1 MDVRVKFLGGA
12 GSVTGSKYLLEID
25 NFRLLVDCGLFQ
37 GLKEL
42 RLRNW
47 DKFPMEPEKI
57 DAVVITHAHIDHSGY
72 LPKLVKDG
80 FAGPIYCTHATAR
93 LMEIMLRDS
102 GKLQEEEAAYAK
114 KKGYS
119 RHENPLPL
127 YTSEDAEQSFG
138 QFTSVDFDQEVE
150 LAPGIRLKYHY
161 AGHILGAA
169 MAQIDIDGASQSKKL
184 LFSGDLGRYD
194 NRLLFDPASITDTD
208 ILWVESTYGNKKS
221 PEVDHKIA
229 LKSTIL
235 ETFDAGGCVVI
246 PAFSVGRTQD
256 MLLLLAELFRE
267 NALPDCPVYI
277 DSPMAIS
284 VTALYREFHAL
295 HKLDDELVTKSPVF
309 DHPNFRYVRTQ
320 DGSANINTVN
330 RNAIIISASGMC
342 TGGRILHHLFHR
354 LPRVND
360 TVLLVGYQAEGTRGR
375 RIVDKEPQIRIF
387 GEMVDLRCRV
397 EYIEGFSAHADRDE
411 LLRWLKNFKD
421 SPKYT
426 FVVHGEKEGAQAL
439 ASAAST
445 DLNFVNTVVPLYME
459 SFELFK
465 GI

>member
-1 MDVRVKFLGGA
+1 MKFLGGA

-25 NFRLLVDCGLFQ
+25 DFKLLVDCGLFQ
-37 GLKEL
+37 GIKEL

-47 DKFPMEPEKI
+47 EPFPTDPSSI

-72 LPKLVKDG
+72 LPKLVKEG
-80 FAGPIYCTHATAR
+80 YTGPIYCTHATAR
-93 LMEIMLRDS
+93 LMEILLRDS
-102 GKLQEEEAAYAK
+102 GKLQEEEAAYAR

-127 YTSEDAEQSFG
+127 YTLQEAEQSFG
-138 QFTSVDFDQEVE
+138 QFRSIDFDETIS
-150 LAPGIRLKYHY
+150 LSDSIKLRYFY

-169 MAQIDIDGASQSKKL
+169 SAEIEITGSTQTKKL

-194 NRLLFDPASITDTD
+194 NRLLYDPAAIGQAD
-208 ILWVESTYGNKKS
+208 ILWVESTYGHKKS
-221 PEVDHKIA
+221 PEINQKQA
-229 LKSTIL
+229 LKRIIL
-235 ETFDAGGCVVI
+235 ETFDAGGCMVI

-256 MLLLLAELFRE
+256 MLLLLHELFTE
-267 NALPDCPVYI
+267 NAIPDCPVFI

-284 VTALYREFHAL
+284 VTALYKEFQAI
-295 HKLDDELVTKSPVF
+295 HKLDDSLASPTPAF
-309 DHPNFRYVRTQ
+309 DHPNFKYIRTQ
-320 DGSANINTVN
+320 EGSETINRTD

-354 LPRVND
+354 LPRLHD
-360 TVLLVGYQAEGTRGR
+360 TVLMVGYQAEGTRGR
-375 RIVDKEPQIRIF
+375 RILDKESQIKIF

-397 EYIEGFSAHADRDE
+397 EYVEGFSAHADRDE
-411 LLRWLKNFKD
+411 LIRWLRNFKS

-426 FVVHGEKEGAQAL
+426 FVVHGEKEGAEAL
-439 ASAAST
+439 AMTTSAEMH
-445 DLNFVNTVVPLYME
+445 FNTYIPAYME
-459 SFELFK
+459 SFDLFQ

>member
-1 MDVRVKFLGGA
+1 MNVRVKFLGGA
-12 GSVTGSKYLLEID
+12 GSVTGSKYLLEVD
-25 NFRLLVDCGLFQ
+25 EFKLLVDCGLFQ

-47 DKFPMEPEKI
+47 EPFPIDPSQI

-80 FAGPIYCTHATAR
+80 FTGPIYCTHATAR

-102 GKLQEEEAAYAK
+102 GKLQEEEAAYAR

-127 YTSEDAEQSFG
+127 YTLKEAEQSFG
-138 QFTSVDFDQEVE
+138 QFHSIDFEEIQEIS
-150 LAPGIRLKYHY
+150 PSIHLKYAY

-169 MAQIDIDGASQSKKL
+169 HAEIEIAGAYQSKKL
-184 LFSGDLGRYD
+184 IFSGDIGRYD
-194 NRLLFDPASITDTD
+194 NRLLYDPASITAAD
-208 ILWVESTYGNKKS
+208 ILWVESTYGNKTS
-221 PEVDHKIA
+221 PEIDHKEV
-229 LKSTIL
+229 LKKVLL
-235 ETFDAGGCVVI
+235 ETFDAGGCALI

-256 MLLLLAELFRE
+256 ILLLLAQLFRE
-267 NALPDCPVYI
+267 DAIPNCPVYI

-284 VTALYREFHAL
+284 VTNLYKDFHAL
-295 HKLDDELVTKSPVF
+295 HRLDDEMISSSPVF
-309 DHPNFRYVRTQ
+309 DHPNFKYIRTQ
-320 DGSANINTVN
+320 DGSENINTVN
-330 RNAIIISASGMC
+330 SKAIIISASGMC
-342 TGGRILHHLFHR
+342 TGGRVLHHLFHR

-360 TVLLVGYQAEGTRGR
+360 TVVIVGYQAEGTRGR
-375 RIVDKEPQIRIF
+375 RILDKEPKIKIF

-397 EYIEGFSAHADRDE
+397 EYIQGFSAHADRNE
-411 LLRWLKNFKD
+411 LLRWIKNIKE

-426 FVVHGEKEGAQAL
+426 FIVHGEKEGAEAL
-439 ASAAST
+439 ARTT
-445 DLNFVNTVVPLYME
+445 DSELHFNTYIPNYLE
-459 SFELFK
+459 SFELFQ